1 MEFVNVSLPWLP
13 ERHAMI
19 PRIVEKELRTEQVR
33 VLFYIHIYF
42 YFIFISTLYCQNDPF
57 LDWDLKL

>member
-19 PRIVEKELRTEQVR
+19 PGIVEKELQTEQVR
-33 VLFYIHIYF
+33 SCFLYLYMYLFYSV
-42 YFIFISTLYCQNDPF
+42 ISEGSF
-57 LDWDLKL
+57 S